1 METKRD
7 SKNQIAQE
15 LVNDPKFLFRL
26 GKTIGE
32 LGVVHERRNRLIVI
46 LACITMF
53 LRDKVSILLSGPSSC
68 GKSTIVE
75 TIIKLCPPELLIK
88 RVSFS
93 RKAFAYGKEPLDG
106 RILYITEYR
115 GGKEAQLLL
124 RILLSEA
131 ELSHEFTTGRR
142 TEVAQRLGSPVVL
155 TTTTDETIFEDDST
169 RFLTIRVSETPSKI
183 LAVLKSAISRASAH
197 EEPGAEV
204 WQEAIRLIAKRAKKP
219 FTFPDWLEFVAEQ
232 LPRNNVRVQ
241 RDWKR
246 FLASLQ
252 AAALCRPQTGSSNEV
267 TFADY
272 CVVYR
277 ILNLAFTATAHAV
290 NENEIAIQKAV
301 KKLAREP
308 GHAVTIRD
316 IRDEL
321 SWTDGMVYKYVRLA
335 AKHGLVK
342 FEPGTRER
350 NIKRL
355 LPTDETVGDFL
366 PNPKRVLEHIGRGKG
381 KTEYVDPLTG
391 ETKRLMTGQ

>member
-1 METKRD
+1 MATARY
-7 SKNQIAQE
+7 SKNDIAQE
-15 LVNDPKFLFRL
+15 LLNDLKFLFRL
-26 GKTIGE
+26 GNKIGE
-32 LGVVHERRNRLIVI
+32 LGVVSEKRSRLIVA
-46 LACITMF
+46 LACITAY
-53 LRDKVSILLSGPSSC
+53 LKEKVSVLVAGPSGC
-68 GKSTIVE
+68 GKSIILETTIKVF
-75 TIIKLCPPELLIK
+75 PPESVIK

-93 RKAFAYGKEPLDG
+93 RKAFAYGKESLDG
-106 RILYITEYR
+106 KVLYVTEYR

-124 RILLSEA
+124 RILQSEG

-169 RFLTIRVSETPSKI
+169 RFLTIRVSEKPSKI

-197 EEPGAEV
+197 LEPGAEV

-246 FLASLQ
+246 FLALLQ
-252 AAALCRPQTGSSNEV
+252 AAALCRQQTGSNNEV

-277 ILNLAFTATAHAV
+277 ILNLAFTATAHTV
-290 NENEIAIQKAV
+290 SENEIAIQKAV
-301 KKLAREP
+301 KKLATEA
-308 GHAVTIRD
+308 GYTVTIRAV
-316 IRDEL
+316 RDEL

-342 FEPGTRER
+342 FEAGTHEK

-355 LPTDETVGDFL
+355 LPTDEAVGDFL
-366 PNPKRVLEHIGRGKG
+366 PSPERVLEHIGRGKG
-381 KTEYVDPLTG
+381 KTAYVDPLTG
-391 ETKRLMTGQ
+391 EVKRL